1 MTMVDVEAVRPG
13 RRAPAIRLSKA
24 ILLRTTLAAAALA
37 SAFTWVQWWDFV
49 TPSFFAAPYQAVFL
63 VNGQTY
69 FGRYHDRLGPFAKLE
84 DVYYVQQIPSADQ
97 QQAPEQRI
105 VRRGG
110 ELHAPRDRILIPY
123 EAILFVEDLRL
134 DSAIRR
140 FIERN
145 EAAR

>member
-1 MTMVDVEAVRPG
+1 MSGA
-13 RRAPAIRLSKA
+13 RRWLRA
-24 ILLRTTLAAAALA
+24 ILDRARRPALA
-37 SAFTWVQWWDFV
+37 VVAFVLAFAVVQWWDL
-49 TPSFFAAPYQAVFL
+49 TLPALGGGTYQAVFL

-84 DVYYVQQIPSADQ
+84 AAYYVQQTPSADQ

-110 ELHAPRDRILIPY
+110 ELHAPRDRMLIPD
-123 EAILFVEDLRL
+123 EAILFVEDLRE
-134 DSAIRR
+134 DSPIRR

-145 EAAR
+145 EAGP